1 MSFFKSEVAPKGL
14 DFSNSS
20 IQNTLFKDNTARYAN
35 FSYSKFKSVNF
46 INNQIIKSKEENYHN
61 YEEMGKKFTDIKKAV
76 LDDIINKIRN
86 ISNEN
91 YENDTGEWYRQ
102 FIIELNNVCNKWKK
116 EISNDEQ
123 IKEIII

>member
-1 MSFFKSEVAPKGL
+1 
-14 DFSNSS
+14 
-20 IQNTLFKDNTARYAN
+20 
-35 FSYSKFKSVNF
+35 
-46 INNQIIKSKEENYHN
+46 
-61 YEEMGKKFTDIKKAV
+61 MGKKFTDIKKAV
-76 LDDIINKIRN
+76 LDDINNKIRN

-91 YENDTGEWYRQ
+91 YENDTVEWYRQ